1 MTTRTA
7 EGGGVAPHV
16 VERDYAALTAGTG
29 LLDRSARGKLDVTGP
44 DAAEFLQGQVT
55 NDVESPASGQGCY
68 AALLDPKAHILADM
82 RILSA
87 GPADLWLDTEPH
99 ALDAV
104 LQHMRMYK
112 IGRQVEISDRTAERA
127 ILSLLGPASAEV
139 GGRVAAVA
147 IPSAEHE
154 WVDARVGDL
163 SVRIAATRAGVD
175 FLIASEGAGALRE
188 ALLEAGAQSIG
199 DDAAEVLRVEL
210 GIPRHGVDMGS
221 DNLPG
226 EAGIVERAVSFTKGC
241 YVGQEPV
248 ARMYHRGRPNR
259 RLRGLRMSAAVS
271 PGEPVMSADREVGRL
286 TTSVTSPRLGPIGLA
301 ILRREVEEGDQ
312 LAVGDGAVS
321 ATVVE
326 LPFDHQ

>member
-16 VERDYAALTAGTG
+16 VERDYAALTAGAG

-55 NDVESPASGQGCY
+55 NDVEAPARGQGCY

-112 IGRQVEISDRTAERA
+112 IGRQVEISDRTSERA
-127 ILSLLGPASAEV
+127 ILSLLGPASADV
-139 GGRVAAVA
+139 AGRVAAVA

-154 WVDARVGDL
+154 WVDARLGDQP
-163 SVRIAATRAGVD
+163 VRIAATRAGVD
-175 FLIASEGAGALRE
+175 LLTASEGAGALRE

-221 DNLPG
+221 ENLPG

-271 PGEPVMSADREVGRL
+271 PGESVMAADRQVGRL

-301 ILRREVEEGDQ
+301 ILRREVDEGDQ
-312 LAVGDGAVS
+312 LVVGEQAIS

-326 LPFDHQ
+326 LPFDGS

>member
-1 MTTRTA
+1 MMTRTA
-7 EGGGVAPHV
+7 GGGVAPHV
-16 VERDYAALTAGTG
+16 VERDYAALTDGAG

-55 NDVESPASGQGCY
+55 NDVETPAAGQGCY

-87 GPADLWLDTEPH
+87 GPADLWLDTEPP

-104 LQHMRMYK
+104 LQHLRMYK
-112 IGRQVEISDRTAERA
+112 IGRQVEISNRTAERA

-139 GGRVAAVA
+139 AGRVAAVA
-147 IPSAEHE
+147 IPSAEHD

-163 SVRIAATRAGVD
+163 PVRIAATRAGID
-175 FLIASEGAGALRE
+175 MMTAAEGAGALGE

-199 DDAAEVLRVEL
+199 DEAAEVLRVEL
-210 GIPRHGVDMGS
+210 GTPRHGVDFGP

-241 YVGQEPV
+241 YIGQEPV

-271 PGEPVMSADREVGRL
+271 AGEPVMSDDREVGRL
-286 TTSVTSPRLGPIGLA
+286 STSVTSPRLGPIGLA
-301 ILRREVEEGDQ
+301 ILRREVEEGDR
-312 LAVGDGAVS
+312 LVIGGEAVG

-326 LPFDHQ
+326 LPFDRQ

>member
-1 MTTRTA
+1 M
-7 EGGGVAPHV
+7 
-16 VERDYAALTAGTG
+16 ERDYAALTAGAG
-29 LLDRSARGKLDVTGP
+29 LLDRSARGKMDVTGP

-55 NDVESPASGQGCY
+55 NDVEEPSRGQGCY
-68 AALLDPKAHILADM
+68 AALLDPKAHIVADM

-87 GPADLWLDTEPH
+87 GPAELWLDTEPH
-99 ALDAV
+99 ALDA
-104 LQHMRMYK
+104 LMRHLRMYK

-139 GGRVAAVA
+139 GARLASVA
-147 IPSAEHE
+147 IPSAENE
-154 WVDARVGDL
+154 WVDVRVGDL
-163 SVRIAATRAGVD
+163 PVRIAATRAGVD
-175 FLIASEGAGALRE
+175 LMTAKEGADTLRG
-188 ALLEAGAQSIG
+188 ALLEAGAHGIG

-210 GIPRHGVDMGS
+210 GIPRHGVDMGP

-241 YVGQEPV
+241 YIGQEPV

-259 RLRGLRMSAAVS
+259 RLRGLTMSAAVS
-271 PGEPVMSADREVGRL
+271 AGESVMSADREVGRL

-301 ILRREVEEGDQ
+301 ILRREVDEGDQ
-312 LAVGDGAVS
+312 LAVGEQAVS

-326 LPFDHQ
+326 LPFAGS

>member
-1 MTTRTA
+1 MTTGTA
-7 EGGGVAPHV
+7 PAL
-16 VERDYAALTAGTG
+16 ERDYAALTTGAG
-29 LLDRSARGKLDVTGP
+29 LLDRSARGKMDVTGP

-55 NDVESPASGQGCY
+55 NDVEEPSCGQGCY

-87 GPADLWLDTEPH
+87 GPAELWLDTEPH

-104 LQHMRMYK
+104 LRHMRMYR

-147 IPSAEHE
+147 IPSAEHD
-154 WVDARVGDL
+154 WVDARVGEL
-163 SVRIAATRAGVD
+163 PVRIAATRAGVD
-175 FLIASEGAGALRE
+175 LMTAREGADALRG
-188 ALLEAGAQSIG
+188 ALLEAGAHGIG

-248 ARMYHRGRPNR
+248 ARMHHRGRPNR
-259 RLRGLRMSAAVS
+259 RLRGLKMSAAVS
-271 PGEPVMSADREVGRL
+271 PGESVMSADREVGRL

-312 LAVGDGAVS
+312 LVVGEQAVG

-326 LPFDHQ
+326 LPFDGS

>member
-1 MTTRTA
+1 MTT
-7 EGGGVAPHV
+7 VAPEL
-16 VERDYAALTAGTG
+16 ERDYAALTDGAG

-55 NDVESPASGQGCY
+55 NDVETPAAGQGCY

-87 GPADLWLDTEPH
+87 GPADLWLDTEPP

-104 LQHMRMYK
+104 LQHLRMYK
-112 IGRQVEISDRTAERA
+112 IGRQVEIADRTAERA

-139 GGRVAAVA
+139 AGRVAAVA
-147 IPSAEHE
+147 IPSAEHD

-163 SVRIAATRAGVD
+163 PVRIAATRAGVD
-175 FLIASEGAGALRE
+175 LLTTAEGAGALGE

-210 GIPRHGVDMGS
+210 GTPRHGVDFGP

-259 RLRGLRMSAAVS
+259 HLRGLRMSAAVS
-271 PGEPVMSADREVGRL
+271 AGEPVMSDDREVGRL
-286 TTSVTSPRLGPIGLA
+286 STSVTSPRLGPIGLA

-312 LAVGDGAVS
+312 LVVGGEAVG

-326 LPFDHQ
+326 LPFDRQ

>member
-1 MTTRTA
+1 MTTGTA
-7 EGGGVAPHV
+7 PSL
-16 VERDYAALTAGTG
+16 ERDYVTLTTGAG
-29 LLDRSARGKLDVTGP
+29 LVDRSARGKMDITGP

-55 NDVESPASGQGCY
+55 NDVEAPASGQGCY

-87 GPADLWLDTEPH
+87 GPAELWLDTEPH

-104 LQHMRMYK
+104 LKHLRMYK
-112 IGRQVEISDRTAERA
+112 IGRQVEISDRSSERA
-127 ILSLLGPASAEV
+127 ILSLLGPTSAEV
-139 GGRVAAVA
+139 AARVTAVA

-154 WVDARVGDL
+154 WVDARLRDIP
-163 SVRIAATRAGVD
+163 VRIIVTRAGVD
-175 FLIASEGAGALRE
+175 LMSPDEGAGSLRA
-188 ALLEAGAQSIG
+188 ALLEAGAQG
-199 DDAAEVLRVEL
+199 VVDEVAEVLRVEL
-210 GIPRHGVDMGS
+210 GIPRHGVDMGP

-241 YVGQEPV
+241 YIGQEPV

-271 PGEPVMSADREVGRL
+271 PGEAVMSADKEVGRL

-301 ILRREVEEGDQ
+301 ILRREVEAGDQ
-312 LAVGDGAVS
+312 LVIGEQAVS

-326 LPFDHQ
+326 LPFDGA

>member
-1 MTTRTA
+1 MTT
-7 EGGGVAPHV
+7 VAPEL
-16 VERDYAALTAGTG
+16 ERDYAALTDGAG
-29 LLDRSARGKLDVTGP
+29 LLDRSARGELDVTGP

-55 NDVESPASGQGCY
+55 NDVEAPAAGQGSY

-87 GPADLWLDTEPH
+87 GPADLWLDTEPP

-104 LQHMRMYK
+104 LQHLRMYK

-139 GGRVAAVA
+139 AGRVAAVA
-147 IPSAEHE
+147 IPSAEHD

-163 SVRIAATRAGVD
+163 PVRIVATRAGID
-175 FLIASEGAGALRE
+175 LLTTAEGAGALGE
-188 ALLEAGAQSIG
+188 ALLEAGAQGIG
-199 DDAAEVLRVEL
+199 DEAAEVLRVEL
-210 GIPRHGVDMGS
+210 GTPRHGVDFGP

-241 YVGQEPV
+241 YIGQEPV

-271 PGEPVMSADREVGRL
+271 AGEPVMSDDREVGRL
-286 TTSVTSPRLGPIGLA
+286 STSVTSPRLGPIALA
-301 ILRREVEEGDQ
+301 ILRREVEEGDR
-312 LAVGDGAVS
+312 LVIGREAVGAI
-321 ATVVE
+321 VVE
-326 LPFDHQ
+326 LPFDRQ

>member
-1 MTTRTA
+1 MTT
-7 EGGGVAPHV
+7 VAPAL
-16 VERDYAALTAGTG
+16 ERDYAALTDGAG
-29 LLDRSARGKLDVTGP
+29 LVDRSARGKLDVTGP

-55 NDVESPASGQGCY
+55 SDVETPAAGQGCY

-87 GPADLWLDTEPH
+87 GPADLWLDTEPP

-104 LQHMRMYK
+104 LQHLRMYK

-139 GGRVAAVA
+139 AGRVAAVT

-154 WVDARVGDL
+154 WVDAGGDDL
-163 SVRIAATRAGVD
+163 PVRIAATRAGID
-175 FLIASEGAGALRE
+175 MLTAAEGAGDLGE

-210 GIPRHGVDMGS
+210 GTPRHGVDFGP

-241 YVGQEPV
+241 YIGQEPV

-271 PGEPVMSADREVGRL
+271 AGEPVMSDDKEVGRL
-286 TTSVTSPRLGPIGLA
+286 STSVTSPRLGPIGLA

-312 LAVGDGAVS
+312 LVIGGEAVGA
-321 ATVVE
+321 AVVE
-326 LPFDHQ
+326 LPFDRR